1 MGSWRIIG
9 RSGRS
14 SDYRGFDQDRG
25 GEYGIRRDYRVL
37 GSRQGQNRSGFHGGQ
52 FQGRLMVLAAGMG
65 DRAGIRSERGV
76 TKARF
81 VIRPILIASAEMARP
96 SDYELKFVISSL

>member
-1 MGSWRIIG
+1 
-9 RSGRS
+9 
-14 SDYRGFDQDRG
+14 
-25 GEYGIRRDYRVL
+25 
-37 GSRQGQNRSGFHGGQ
+37 
-52 FQGRLMVLAAGMG
+52 MVLAAGMG

-96 SDYELKFVISSL
+96 SDYEFEIRNIQSLAILVFKATDRLSVALKARNYGEFGKP

>member
-1 MGSWRIIG
+1 
-9 RSGRS
+9 
-14 SDYRGFDQDRG
+14 
-25 GEYGIRRDYRVL
+25 
-37 GSRQGQNRSGFHGGQ
+37 
-52 FQGRLMVLAAGMG
+52 MVLAAGMG

-96 SDYELKFVISSL
+96 SDSDYEFEIRNIQSLAILVFKATDRLSVALKARNYGEFGKP